1 MPKGFFVTGTDTGV
15 GKTII
20 TAALIKT
27 AHLFGFKACGM
38 KPIETGCKRTEN
50 RRQQTPNRQGNNSF
64 IPSDGTF
71 LREITGTGE
80 SIDLITPVRFENPL
94 APLPA
99 SEIEDK
105 PVDLN
110 KIKTA
115 YKELSNKYDVII
127 VEGIGGLLVPIT
139 RDYFV
144 INLARDFGLPL
155 IVVSRP
161 GLGTINH
168 TMLTVNYAI
177 KEGLDV
183 AGIIINHTRP
193 PERTLAENTNPEIIR
208 RLSPVPIIGI
218 FPYLKDLESRTIE
231 TAGIKNLNIE
241 LIKKSLQSQQNY
253 EEN

>member
-1 MPKGFFVTGTDTGV
+1 MARRAERREQNTKGFFITGTDTGV

-20 TAALIKT
+20 SAALIKA
-27 AHLFGFKACGM
+27 AHMLGLKACGM
-38 KPIETGCKRTEN
+38 KPIETGCKQTEN
-50 RRQQTPNRQGNNSF
+50 RKGNDSL

-71 LREITGTGE
+71 LREITGTDE

-105 PVDLN
+105 PIDLD

-115 YKELSNKYDVII
+115 YRKLSGRYDVII
-127 VEGIGGLLVPIT
+127 VEGIGGLLVPIK
-139 RDYFV
+139 REYFV
-144 INLARDFGLPL
+144 IDLAKYFGFPI
-155 IVVSRP
+155 IVVSKP

-183 AGIIINHTRP
+183 AGIIINYTRP
-193 PERTLAENTNPEIIR
+193 PENTLAENTNPEIIK
-208 RLSPVPIIGI
+208 RLSPVPVLGI
-218 FPYLKDLESRTIE
+218 FPYMKDLESRTIE
-231 TAGIKNLNIE
+231 KEAVKNLDIE
-241 LIKKSLQSQQNY
+241 LIRTFLPTQ
-253 EEN
+253 